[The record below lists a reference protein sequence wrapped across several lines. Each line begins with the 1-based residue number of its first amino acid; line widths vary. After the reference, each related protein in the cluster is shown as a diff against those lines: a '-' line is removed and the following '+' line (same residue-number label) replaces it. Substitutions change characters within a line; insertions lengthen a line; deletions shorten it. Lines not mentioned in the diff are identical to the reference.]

1 MAGRKRTLPDDA
13 KVVSLSLGGAERL
26 VLSTIEV
33 RRRQRS
39 EQGDTPGQIVADAL
53 WHYLDTVEGV
63 PRHDIEKLLVA
74 PTAEVSNIKAFPKK

>member
-53 WHYLDTVEGV
+53 WHYLETIENV
-63 PRHDIEKLLVA
+63 PRTDIQKLMIV
-74 PTAEVSNIKAFPKK
+74 AEVEPSNVTAFPKK

>member
-53 WHYLDTVEGV
+53 WHYLDTVEKV
-63 PRHDIEKLLVA
+63 PRHDIEKLMIA
-74 PTAEVSNIKAFPKK
+74 PKAESSNIKAFPKK